1 MSLRQNAVDAFDSR
15 ISGTATLLS
24 EYNNTD
30 ELFYVGIKHTTHS
43 ETGLISEMNDVL
55 NALDDVMENV
65 TIAPDGDLQDMG
77 VSSTEYDVV
86 LRVAHTLS

>member
-15 ISGTATLLS
+15 INGTATLLA

-43 ETGLISEMNDVL
+43 EAGLKSEMNGVL
-55 NALDDVMENV
+55 DALDDVMENV
-65 TIAPDGDLQDMG
+65 TIAPKNDLKDMG
-77 VSSTEYDVV
+77 VSSTDYDVV
-86 LRVAHTLS
+86 LRVGHTLS